1 MADLSLHNL
10 DKRVSSL
17 EEWKDTMQAIDL
29 PSIREAIKT
38 EIPNHYTKRIAESE
52 GNTML
57 KIGNMIDDKLNKK
70 FGWFPRILEGA
81 GQAIIIAIALY
92 ALGLAG

>member
-1 MADLSLHNL
+1 MADLSLHSL
-10 DKRVSSL
+10 DKRVNSL
-17 EEWKDTMQAIDL
+17 EEWKEQLQTIDL
-29 PSIREAIKT
+29 PAIREAIKT
-38 EIPNHYTKRIAESE
+38 EIPSHYTKRIAEAE
-52 GNTML
+52 ANTML

-92 ALGLAG
+92 LLGLAG

>member
-29 PSIREAIKT
+29 PSIREAIKN
-38 EIPNHYTKRIAESE
+38 EIPNHYTKRISESE
-52 GNTML
+52 SNTML
-57 KIGNMIDDKLNKK
+57 RIESLIDKKLTSK
-70 FGWFPRILEGA
+70 FGWIPRIIEGLA
-81 GQAIIIAIALY
+81 QAIIIILAIKV
-92 ALGLAG
+92 LGL